1 MAFTGI
7 KHPDNKVIFKLCRRA
22 TMALKKAGHTMT
34 GDPAQVIFDE
44 IAPDLRGRMGAGEV
58 EPAVPPEP
66 VSEAIQRFM
75 DNPMT
80 AEEEAKALRAILHAG
95 LSKGDI
101 SPQILDKLDR
111 IIGISTGEDDKIEIV
126 DFSEA
131 FPDLATAVSVCM
143 KMLAD
148 KAEEGAS
155 E

>member
-1 MAFTGI
+1 MSAAGV
-7 KHPDNKVIFKLCRRA
+7 KHPDNKIIFALCRRA
-22 TMALKKAGHTMT
+22 SMALKREGIKID
-34 GDPAQVIFDE
+34 GDAAQIIFNE
-44 IAPDLRGRMGAGEV
+44 IALDLRGRMGGGGELSI
-58 EPAVPPEP
+58 APEP
-66 VSEAIQRFM
+66 LSDVIQRFI

-131 FPDLATAVSVCM
+131 FPDLATAVNVCM
-143 KMLAD
+143 KMLSQ
-148 KAEEGAS
+148 KAEEGVS
-155 E
+155 G